1 MVTIKDVARDANV
14 AVGTVSKVVNGQHVS
29 EISKKKVEA
38 SIKKLGYQMNYYA
51 RGLKMK
57 YTYNIVTIVPEITN
71 PFFANWAY
79 YIEQALCRYG
89 YKMLLCN
96 TQGTVEKEEYYLQMA
111 SQNKVDGIIC
121 VSYHDIE
128 SFVSENIP
136 MISLD
141 RHFEKKI
148 SCICSDNYHGGEL
161 AAEKMIS
168 TGSRSLLYLRSGSAI
183 SGETLKRERGFADYC
198 KTKGVSCETIDLG
211 DDYDLLE
218 DKISPI
224 ESKVRDLLIAGRG
237 SGKLRYDGIYTSTD
251 WLGLIVLEQMKKLGI
266 KVPEE
271 TQLVGHD
278 GLRWMNRGDYM
289 LSTIVQPIKE
299 MAEKTVELILKKIQG
314 EEIDILT
321 MLPVTFADGG
331 TTR

>member
-29 EISKKKVEA
+29 EINKKKVEA

-57 YTYNIVTIVPEITN
+57 YTYNVVTIVPEITN
-71 PFFANWAY
+71 PFFASWAY
-79 YIEQALCRYG
+79 YIEQALCHYG

-96 TQGTVEKEEYYLQMA
+96 TQGTIEKEEYYLKMA

-128 SFVSENIP
+128 PYVSEDIP
-136 MISLD
+136 MITLD
-141 RHFEKKI
+141 RHFEKKV
-148 SCICSDNYHGGEL
+148 SCICSDNYHGGEM

-168 TGSRSLLYLRSGSAI
+168 TGSRRLLYLRSGSAI
-183 SGETLKRERGFADYC
+183 SGETLKRGKGFADYC
-198 KTKGVSCETIDLG
+198 KAKGVSCETVDLG

-218 DKISPI
+218 DKSAPI
-224 ESKVRDLLIAGRG
+224 EREICDFLIASRRT
-237 SGKLRYDGIYTSTD
+237 GKMQYDGIYTSTD
-251 WLGLIVLEQMKKLGI
+251 WLGLIVLEQMKRLGI

-271 TQLVGHD
+271 TQLIGHD
-278 GLRWMNRGDYM
+278 GLRWMNRGNYM

-299 MAEKTVELILKKIQG
+299 MAEKSVELIIKKIRG
-314 EEIDILT
+314 EEIDNLT

-331 TTR
+331 TTS